1 MIDFHPDIILA
12 GRRTNDKVAYR
23 VADEVMLNLSKR
35 GKSSVHSRVLIMGF
49 TFKEDRPDIRNTK
62 VIAIVRRL
70 RSFDYDV
77 EVHDPI
83 ADPDQT
89 EHEYGFRTSKDMPEG
104 KFDTII
110 VTVRHSD
117 YIAMGDQA
125 VDRRLNENGFVY
137 DVKWTFDE
145 RDDYFSL

>member
-1 MIDFHPDIILA
+1 M
-12 GRRTNDKVAYR
+12 
-23 VADEVMLNLSKR
+23 
-35 GKSSVHSRVLIMGF
+35 
-49 TFKEDRPDIRNTK
+49 
-62 VIAIVRRL
+62 
-70 RSFDYDV
+70 